1 MPQPGCTTPHLRG
14 PLAACPSP
22 WQIKPQ
28 TEGKQYLAPGV
39 SAGLIHA
46 VVCACASREGCL
58 LILCSFS
65 SLPSLWPDWDSSNR
79 QTPVSLRMVLALLR
93 RVFQATKGLVC
104 PIPLGSSEHCP
115 INLSFS
121 IRVGRHHGVGCCVTR
136 AQTHWQQTVALEHG
150 RTGGLPTPRISK
162 IPFIS
167 ICLLKEAICLQM
179 ARHLKI

>member
-1 MPQPGCTTPHLRG
+1 MWEFLMLPSSLLCRQRAWGEGTGEWVAQTHGAQLGPSLGTQPPESQPSAPSERPVDIWCGSMPQPGCTTPHLRG

-65 SLPSLWPDWDSSNR
+65 SLPSLWPDWDSW
-79 QTPVSLRMVLALLR
+79 
-93 RVFQATKGLVC
+93 AT
-104 PIPLGSSEHCP
+104 
-115 INLSFS
+115 
-121 IRVGRHHGVGCCVTR
+121 GRHLWTWEWC
-136 AQTHWQQTVALEHG
+136 WL
-150 RTGGLPTPRISK
+150 
-162 IPFIS
+162 F
-167 ICLLKEAICLQM
+167 
-179 ARHLKI
+179 